1 MKKLIKEWKNYLKE
15 EHEAAP
21 EAPAVEPEAGPKT
34 REEIADMVGDAL
46 YDIDEEQRT
55 NKIEKGGFILVS
67 DVMAK
72 TGLTEEEIA
81 SVTGDVADDDDR
93 EPGEHEYTL
102 RTWTDYVTAIKV
114 QEGGSSVS

>member
-1 MKKLIKEWKNYLKE
+1 MKNLIKEWKNYLKE

-21 EAPAVEPEAGPKT
+21 EALAVEPEAGPKT

-46 YDIDEEQRT
+46 YDIGEGT
-55 NKIEKGGFILVS
+55 IAKGGFILVS